1 MVICSKKV
9 NKRWIWVAYDPVH
22 QLVIAYYTNPFLKLP
37 LSIEENFLLFEAFF
51 KGIALVLDEK
61 NNEEE

>member
-1 MVICSKKV
+1 
-9 NKRWIWVAYDPVH
+9 
-22 QLVIAYYTNPFLKLP
+22 LP

-51 KGIALVLDEK
+51 EGIALVLAEK